1 MQIYIAGELNLVD
14 AKESGIGFTLKMD
27 SSVKYQKFVVTQE
40 DGAPK
45 RSTKPE
51 SMCLT
56 AILVVLSILAIA
68 VICTAIGI
76 GVGVSL
82 SRSKSEQP
90 SPNGLSSNTT
100 VTQEQLQGEYYGTEG
115 GIRFSSTVNATHVVL
130 SITTTNGEHIVYI
143 VHPLASNMTMMG
155 VNDTNFMVMEKDQ
168 QDHIDY
174 NDYIIPRDAMKLIE
188 SIMADNRKMTNDI
201 LQRLDNKTV
210 NETRQSVLYNL
221 AMSYKAILIIEAAQA
236 LGDRRIMGMD
246 YPSVMSFYQFAL
258 RLANIRLS
266 NMEYKADDSFA
277 PDSRGYQHRQQ
288 RAVLCSNGATCPRS
302 RCPSGSGCFGMCG
315 YGCFCWSFVC
325 GDCCVH
331 EYCRSHDQCCADR
344 GFFSYA
350 CLSVAWRVL
359 GSRCTQTYRC

>member
-1 MQIYIAGELNLVD
+1 
-14 AKESGIGFTLKMD
+14 MD

-40 DGAPK
+40 DGGAK
-45 RSTKPE
+45 RSSKPD
-51 SMCLT
+51 SSSKCLT
-56 AILVVLSILAIA
+56 VILVVLSILAITI
-68 VICTAIGI
+68 ICTTIGI
-76 GVGVSL
+76 GVGLSL
-82 SRSKSEQP
+82 TRSKSDQP
-90 SPNGLSSNTT
+90 PPSGLSSDTT

-115 GIRFSSTVNATHVVL
+115 GIHFSSTANATYVVL
-130 SITTTNGEHIVYI
+130 SITTTNREHIVYI

-168 QDHIDY
+168 QDHNVIDY
-174 NDYIIPRDAMKLIE
+174 NDYIIPRDTMNLIE
-188 SIMADNRKMTNDI
+188 SIMAGNRKMTDDI

-221 AMSYKAILIIEAAQA
+221 AMSYEAVLIIEAAQA
-236 LGDRRIMGMD
+236 LGDRGIMGMD

-258 RLANIRLS
+258 RLANIKLS
-266 NMEYKADDSFA
+266 NTEYKADDSFA
-277 PDSRGYQHRQQ
+277 PDARGYQHRQQ
-288 RAVLCSNGATCPRS
+288 RATILCSNGATCPS
-302 RCPSGSGCFGMCG
+302 TRCPSGSGCFGMCG

-359 GSRCTQTYRC
+359 GSRCTDTYRC